1 MSNSPAVPGAP
12 GLPTLSKLFVQGMPL
27 DVLNAAQ
34 KAYLR
39 SGPQTSFGQNFWS
52 TLPKTHSD
60 SGRDVFEVSLTI
72 PQRINRVQ
80 FSLAHF
86 PHRAWVQYYD
96 ATTKTWITLS
106 QSNGL
111 SAMITIEDSIPAIIS
126 PGTPVYHTQHPQH
139 YGAEHWAKYDL
150 KVNPV
155 IASRLRIVMARIMNG
170 NAPVNG
176 FGNVMSYSLG
186 VQDFQVGYIIQSQ
199 SDLPTTTRSSSTL
212 TERDPIAT
220 TTDVLGSSVD
230 YTVRENRASDLLSGT
245 GIWKSGPQP
254 IADAVV
260 NLYVD
265 ARDSQGRP
273 QVVDKFSLDP
283 LHTGCTANVYYTL
296 DVPDPGV
303 FPASET
309 PMTFPITRPYGATL
323 PQPGPDGIL
332 FPATP
337 GFLDIDNAAVQF
349 NPTKPFQIHGMVQP
363 QFPSS
368 STTPACFYDDGILSL
383 SWGPDITGTTTSGA
397 FTIKLGSMIAVL
409 PGIPFAFN
417 ARFPFTVTYDG
428 NTVSLA
434 GPISVVTSLAGE
446 VLSDAATPSV
456 LRFGGSLTSDPTQSV
471 PGNFRACS
479 FMIKQGNPDD
489 AEAQAAYWANP
500 SAFTITPEYPKPGPQ
515 TTDNALLRYDPS
527 QQTSG
532 TDSINPYG
540 LLGGPGVV
548 YELLN
553 WTPIARDYVLKKG
566 YFEFDPTMAR
576 FFKFEFSNLAAEPY
590 ETSSPIVLTTQIFSG
605 TNVTVPAVTSA
616 TAQTSNTGSSGT
628 SVNASVANINRFSDQ
643 VGLTRSGSNAATPST
658 STTYL
663 PTEAYRVLDPQGA
676 ARMESAAPYWNFSK
690 FQASPTM
697 PRTTM
702 AGQHYYETVS
712 LPLTKRIAYFV
723 GLKSITMYRVNRQLA
738 DDTDSYT
745 ELFHDDRDL
754 VYTPSIA
761 TWGLNNNRITTTSF
775 LAAPV
780 QLMSK
785 PYASFRT
792 IQAVQFATTQSP
804 PAQLLT
810 DPDFDDQS
818 LQFWQPIGDAAI
830 TPDPFYS
837 TNIGSLVKVAR
848 SGNPLSWSSM
858 ENTYATWNLVED
870 SNPSPYQ
877 PTWDQLLAS
886 TSPTSRGGI
895 QSFETINPSPIGKL
909 YAAARVIAP
918 AGLTAPLILKLV
930 NGDGTILTQGPVNVL
945 ANQITEWSIEYDIGT
960 GAPVA
965 GNVLWST
972 QNNSMTWSAMSMMG
986 TWNDVQQIPGT
997 LAIRNVQVQLEQ
1009 DEATNDVWYV
1019 DNVSIFNDAIMW
1031 EFSRDGGRTF
1041 WPAWD
1046 IRNDPNG
1053 VFIFPDGDHLS
1064 PGQGSQF
1071 VWRVTG
1077 AAPDLSVSALQV
1089 RFWFDSL
1096 MTGSPTTRTLQHGG
1110 PNLTPLDQH
1119 PNVADDPMFKAWHNA
1134 IPQDWW
1140 YIYRQWV
1147 RQHAATPAITQH
1159 GLLPDT
1165 LPVGVNEGSPAVPS
1179 TSIMPDAI
1187 VY

>member
-1 MSNSPAVPGAP
+1 MTKSPAVPGAP
-12 GLPTLSKLFVQGMPL
+12 GLPNLSQLYVQGMPL
-27 DVLNAAQ
+27 EILKDVLKFRAS
-34 KAYLR
+34 K
-39 SGPQTSFGQNFWS
+39 TSQSSSSQNFWS
-52 TLPKTHSD
+52 TLVRNNGDHR
-60 SGRDVFEVSLTI
+60 RDVIEVSLTV

-86 PHRAWVQYYD
+86 PHRAWVQYFHPHLHQWFD
-96 ATTKTWITLS
+96 LV
-106 QSNGL
+106 QVNGL
-111 SAMITIEDSIPAIIS
+111 PAIITIEDSIPAIIS
-126 PGTPVYHTQHPQH
+126 PGVPIKHTQHPQH
-139 YGAEHWAKYDL
+139 YGSGHWKKYDL
-150 KVNPV
+150 KVQPV
-155 IASRLRIVMARIMNG
+155 TASRLRIVMARITNG

-176 FGNVMSYSLG
+176 FGNVVPYALG
-186 VQDFQVGYIIQSQ
+186 VQDFQVGYIIQDS
-199 SDLPTTTRSSSTL
+199 SDLPTTTRSGSTV

-230 YTVRENRASDLLSGT
+230 YAVRENRASDLLTGT

-296 DVPDPGV
+296 DVPDPDV

-309 PMTFPITRPYGATL
+309 PLGFPITRPYGATL

-337 GFLDIDNAAVQF
+337 GFLDIDNSAVQF
-349 NPTKPFQIHGMVQP
+349 DPTKPFQIHGMIQP

-368 STTPACFYDDGILSL
+368 SVTPACFYDDGVLSL
-383 SWGPDITGTTTSGA
+383 SWGPDITGTTTDGA
-397 FTIKLGSMIAVL
+397 FTIKLGSMIAVW
-409 PGIPFAFN
+409 PGIPFEFN
-417 ARFPFTVTYDG
+417 ARFPFTLTYDG
-428 NTVSLA
+428 SMISLS
-434 GPISVVTSLAGE
+434 GPLGTVTSLAGE
-446 VLSDAATPSV
+446 TLSTAEPPSV
-456 LRFGGSLTSDPTQSV
+456 LRFGGSLTDDPTQSV
-471 PGNFRACS
+471 PGNYRACS

-489 AEAQAAYWANP
+489 ADAQVAYWTDP
-500 SAFTITPEYPKPGPQ
+500 STYVTTPEYPQPGPK

-527 QQTSG
+527 QQTDG
-532 TDSINPYG
+532 GDSLNPYG
-540 LLGGPGVV
+540 ILGGPGVV

-553 WTPIARDYVLKKG
+553 WIPITRDYVLKKG
-566 YFEFDPTMAR
+566 YFEFDPTKAR

-590 ETSSPIVLTTQIFSG
+590 ETSSPIVLTTQVFAG
-605 TNVTVPAVTSA
+605 TNVTTPAAASA
-616 TAQTSNTGSSGT
+616 AAQSSNTGDPGT
-628 SVNASVANINRFSDQ
+628 AVNTSVANVNRFNDQ
-643 VGLTRSGSNAATPST
+643 VTLTKSGSNTFTPT
-658 STTYL
+658 SPTTYL

-690 FQASPTM
+690 FQASTTM
-697 PRTTM
+697 PRTAT

-712 LPLTKRIAYFV
+712 LPLTKRVAYFV

-745 ELFHDDRDL
+745 ELFHDDKDL

-761 TWGLNNNRITTTSF
+761 TWGLGDNQITTTDF

-780 QLMSK
+780 QIMSK

-804 PAQLLT
+804 PRQLLT

-818 LQFWQPIGDAAI
+818 LQFWQPTGDASIA
-830 TPDPFYS
+830 PDPFYD
-837 TNIGSLVKVAR
+837 TDIGSLVKVTR
-848 SGNPLSWSSM
+848 SGNPVTWSSM
-858 ENTYATWNLVED
+858 ENTFATWNLLMD

-877 PTWDQLLAS
+877 PTWDQLVAS
-886 TSPTSRGGI
+886 TSPTGRGGI
-895 QSFETINPSPIGKL
+895 QSFETIDPSPIGKL

-918 AGLTAPLILKLV
+918 ATLTAPLILKLV
-930 NGDGTILTQGPVNVL
+930 NGDGTVLAEGPMNVL
-945 ANQITEWSIEYDIGT
+945 ANQVTEWFVEYDIGT
-960 GAPVA
+960 GAPA
-965 GNVLWST
+965 EGNVLWSA
-972 QNNSMTWSAMSMMG
+972 QDNSMTWDAMSMMG
-986 TWNDVQQIPGT
+986 TWNDVQQVPGT
-997 LAIRNVQVQLEQ
+997 LVIRDVQVQLEQ

-1019 DNVSIFNDAIMW
+1019 DSLPIYNDAIMW
-1031 EFSRDGGRTF
+1031 EFSRDGGQTF
-1041 WPAWD
+1041 WPVWD

-1053 VFIFPDGDHLS
+1053 VFVFPDGDHLV

-1077 AAPDLSVSALQV
+1077 AAPDLSVSALRV

-1096 MTGSPTTRTLQHGG
+1096 MVGSPTKRTLQHGG

-1119 PNVADDPMFKAWHNA
+1119 PHVEDDPMFKAWHNV

-1140 YIYRQWV
+1140 YVYRQWV
-1147 RQHAATPAITQH
+1147 RQHAQTPTITQR
-1159 GLLPDT
+1159 GYLPDT
-1165 LPVGVNEGSPAVPS
+1165 LPVGVDEGSPAAPS
-1179 TSIMPDAI
+1179 TNIMPDSI